1 MKNNLKHQYTDSILL
16 CKKAMLIQLFIVLH
30 YMLYATDSHE
40 IVHLFEHIFLQIIK
54 IVILSN
60 PINKLLC
67 TYTVSI

>member
-1 MKNNLKHQYTDSILL
+1 
-16 CKKAMLIQLFIVLH
+16 MLIQLFIVLH
-30 YMLYATDSHE
+30 YMLHATDSHE